1 MSKYLLDT
9 HIFLWWLSDSD
20 RLESKIYDIISDMK
34 NEILISSATI
44 WEIAIKEALGKLKVD
59 VEMSEVIESSGFIE
73 LKISASC
80 ANATKKL
87 PLIHKDPFDRMLISQ
102 AIEKDLTLISA
113 DSYIRE
119 YDYVKVLG
127 TKKVTK

>member
-9 HIFLWWLSDSD
+9 HIFLWWLSDSK
-20 RLESKIYDIISDMK
+20 RLEDKIYDIISDTD
-34 NEILISSATI
+34 NEIYISCATI
-44 WEIAIKEALGKLKVD
+44 WEIAIKEALGKLKID
-59 VEMSEVIESSGFIE
+59 VNMSEIIQACGFIE

-80 ANATKKL
+80 AYSTKKL

-113 DSYIRE
+113 DSYINKYE
-119 YDYVKVLG
+119 NVKVLE
-127 TKKVTK
+127 TKKVS